1 MTKKAADRTQ
11 RSDFGFLSDFVIR
24 HSSFFNIR
32 TSISLQGVGQIPP
45 VNGETPSLKFEV
57 VVAGGGFAGV
67 YCARSLARQLGPI
80 SRTSVALISDQNFMV
95 FQPMLAEVC
104 GSEISPRHVVNPIR
118 RICKDVCV
126 LRGDIRDID
135 LGKRRLTLDGG
146 SYTKNVEVKFGHLVL
161 ALGGITDLSHVP
173 GMPEH
178 AYLMKNVGDAMELR
192 STIID
197 RFEEANLQTDAQAIK
212 RLLTFVVVG
221 GGYSG
226 VETAG
231 QIFDLVQGVN
241 HLYPRIARSEY
252 KVVLI
257 HAGKHL
263 LPEISESLGAYCEK
277 NMRDRGIEIILN
289 MRVTSMT
296 AGKVYLQDGHTIGSH
311 TVVTTVGNAPH
322 PLITDLCK
330 KHNFETFKGRVITD
344 ENMRAKNQDRVWV
357 AGDCAAIPLYR
368 GKSGEYCPPTAQFA
382 FREGVLLGK
391 NIALWLGKQ
400 RLKTFKFRGLG
411 ELASIGHRS
420 AVAEIM
426 GMKFSGIIAW
436 FMWRTIYLGK
446 LPGLERKLRVMID
459 WTLDLFF
466 PRDIT
471 LLRAKPS
478 EMLMETHLEKGDMLF
493 HAGEPALSFYIV
505 KSGRIDLT
513 DENGLVKSVGAGEHF
528 GERALLYDHVWRF
541 SAVAAETTTLVSLED
556 KVFLSI
562 SSASSSIHH
571 FFETSANQY
580 ATRQQVEAMVA
591 TMPPDAR
598 GLKTEDLMS
607 RSVVTV
613 GTGMNIGD
621 ALNTFSAHSFHS
633 YPLLDETG
641 KVLGVVNEGDILDSI
656 KGGTVT
662 RETLLKDVGIVQLPT
677 VRPDTPIPEAVE
689 RFCRSGKNKLLVVDG
704 DGNLH
709 GILTPIDLLSR
720 HQKT

>member
-1 MTKKAADRTQ
+1 
-11 RSDFGFLSDFVIR
+11 
-24 HSSFFNIR
+24 
-32 TSISLQGVGQIPP
+32 
-45 VNGETPSLKFEV
+45 VNGETQSLKFEV

-67 YCARSLARQLGPI
+67 YCAKSLAKQLGPI

-95 FQPMLAEVC
+95 FQPMLPEVC
-104 GSEISPRHVVNPIR
+104 GSEIPPRHVVNPIR
-118 RICKDVCV
+118 RICKDVSV
-126 LRGDIRDID
+126 LRGDIKAID

-146 SYTKNVEVKFGHLVL
+146 PYTKNMEVKFGHLVL
-161 ALGGITDLSHVP
+161 ALGSVTDLSHVP

-197 RFEEANLQTDAQAIK
+197 RFEEANLQTDAQTIK

-257 HAGKHL
+257 HAGDHL
-263 LPEISESLGAYCEK
+263 LPEISETLGAYCEK
-277 NMRDRGIEIILN
+277 NMRGRGIEIILN
-289 MRVTSMT
+289 VSVTAMT
-296 AGKVYLQDGHTIGSH
+296 ASKVFLHDGRTIGSH

-322 PLITDLCK
+322 PLIVDLCK

-382 FREGVLLGK
+382 FREGMLLGK

-426 GMKFSGIIAW
+426 GLKFSGIIAW

-471 LLRAKPS
+471 LLRAKPT
-478 EMLMETHLEKGDMLF
+478 EVVQETYLEKGDVLF
-493 HAGEPALSFYIV
+493 QAGDPALSFYIV

-528 GERALLYDHVWRF
+528 GERALLQDHVWRF
-541 SAVAAETTTLVSLED
+541 SATAAETTMLVLLED

-562 SSASSSIHH
+562 SSASNSIRN
-571 FFETSANQY
+571 FFESSANQY

-598 GLKTEDLMS
+598 ALKTEDLMS
-607 RSVVTV
+607 RNIVSVD
-613 GTGMNIGD
+613 TGMD
-621 ALNTFSAHSFHS
+621 VAAALKAFSDHSFHS
-633 YPLLDETG
+633 FPLIDENKKLLGAVSEGDLLDA
-641 KVLGVVNEGDILDSI
+641 I
-656 KGGTVT
+656 KSGSVHG
-662 RETLLKDVGIVQLPT
+662 ETLLKDAPILQLPT
-677 VRPDTPIPEAVE
+677 VRPETPVPEAVE

-720 HQKT
+720 HQKP